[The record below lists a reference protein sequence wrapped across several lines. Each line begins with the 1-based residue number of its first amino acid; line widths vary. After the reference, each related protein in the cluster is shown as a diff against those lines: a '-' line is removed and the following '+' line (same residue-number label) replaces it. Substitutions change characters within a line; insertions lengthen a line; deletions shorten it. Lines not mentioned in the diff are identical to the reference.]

1 VHNVSSSLVLPSLSL
16 HRPFQDVDVLNSAFL
31 VQGLEVAQLTSGSFE
46 GALTTV
52 YINGIQVVRLVTN
65 SKIYA
70 LGAKSPD
77 EVIFCVS
84 LATPS
89 HPLVSHKQALAQQ
102 TLFGFDPTGEVDLI
116 IPEAL
121 PISTVTV
128 PLATLQQYLYD
139 VERDDLNAK
148 FFQQNAIQVA
158 EPQLSDLRAYLN
170 QIFYL
175 AEAKPGFLARSSA
188 LITGDLLPLL
198 VNCFSDE
205 VCSNVCAH
213 PFRRA
218 VIVQE
223 AEDFMLAHLDQ
234 PLTLEAI
241 CTAVK
246 TSKSA
251 LSYGFHDIF
260 GLSPMAYLKT
270 VRLNGVHR
278 ALKTADP
285 TTAMVLGM
293 ANRYGFWHM
302 GHFSHDYRQ
311 MFGESPSDTLNRN
324 ALQPIHCL

>member
-1 VHNVSSSLVLPSLSL
+1 MHNVSSSLTQLSLSL

-31 VQGLEVAQLTSGSFE
+31 VQGLEVAQITSGSFE
-46 GALTTV
+46 GSLTTV
-52 YINGIQVVRLVTN
+52 YINGIQLVRLVTN

-70 LGAKSPD
+70 LGSKSSD

-121 PISTVTV
+121 PIATVTV
-128 PLATLQQYLYD
+128 PFATLQQYLHE

-148 FFQQNAIQVA
+148 FFRQNAIQVA
-158 EPQLSDLRAYLN
+158 DQQLSDLRAYLN

-175 AEAKPGFLARSSA
+175 AEANPGFLARSLV
-188 LITGDLLPLL
+188 LITGNLLPLL
-198 VNCFSDE
+198 VNCFSAD
-205 VCSNVCAH
+205 VCPNVSAH

-218 VIVQE
+218 VIVQQ
-223 AEDFMLAHLDQ
+223 AEDYMLANLDQ

-241 CTAVK
+241 CIAIK

-251 LSYGFHDIF
+251 LSYGFRDIF
-260 GLSPMAYLKT
+260 GLSPMVYLKT
-270 VRLNGVHR
+270 VRLNGVRR
-278 ALKTADP
+278 ALKASNP
-285 TTAMVLGM
+285 TQATVLGI

-302 GHFSHDYRQ
+302 GHFSRDYRH
-311 MFGESPSDTLNRN
+311 MFGESPSETLRE
-324 ALQPIHCL
+324 LL

>member
-1 VHNVSSSLVLPSLSL
+1 MHNVSSRLARPSLSL
-16 HRPFQDVDVLNSAFL
+16 HRPFQDVDVLNSVFL

-46 GALTTV
+46 GSLTTV
-52 YINGIQVVRLVTN
+52 YINGIQLVRLATN

-70 LGAKSPD
+70 LGAKSSD

-121 PISTVTV
+121 PIVTVTV
-128 PLATLQQYLYD
+128 PLAMLQHYLHE
-139 VERDDLNAK
+139 VERDDLNANY
-148 FFQQNAIQVA
+148 FRQNTIQVA
-158 EPQLSDLRAYLN
+158 DQQLSDLRAYLN

-175 AEAKPGFLARSSA
+175 AEANPGFLVQSPA

-198 VNCFSDE
+198 VNCFSAD
-205 VCSNVCAH
+205 VCPNVSAH
-213 PFRRA
+213 PFRRS

-223 AEDFMLAHLDQ
+223 AEDFMLANLDQ
-234 PLTLEAI
+234 PLTLEAVCI
-241 CTAVK
+241 AIK

-251 LSYGFHDIF
+251 LSYGFRDIF
-260 GLSPMAYLKT
+260 GLSPMVYLKT
-270 VRLNGVHR
+270 VRLNGVRR
-278 ALKTADP
+278 ALKIADP
-285 TTAMVLGM
+285 TTATVLGI

-302 GHFSHDYRQ
+302 GHFSRDYRQ
-311 MFGESPSDTLNRN
+311 MFGESPSDTLRTMW
-324 ALQPIHCL
+324 QHE

>member
-1 VHNVSSSLVLPSLSL
+1 MSSTLDLPSLSL
-16 HRPFQDVDVLNSAFL
+16 HRPFQDVDVLNSAFR
-31 VQGLEVAQLTSGSFE
+31 VQGLEVDQLTSGSFE

-52 YINGIQVVRLVTN
+52 HINEIQLVRLFTN
-65 SKIYA
+65 CKIYA
-70 LGAKSPD
+70 LGSKSSD

-84 LATPS
+84 LTAPN
-89 HPLVSHKQALAQQ
+89 HPLVSHKQALASQ
-102 TLFGFDPTGEVDLI
+102 TLFGFDSTGEVDLI

-121 PISTVTV
+121 PIATVTV
-128 PLATLQQYLYD
+128 PLAALQQYLHD

-148 FFQQNAIQVA
+148 FFRQNAIQVA
-158 EPQLSDLRAYLN
+158 DQQLSDLRAYLN

-175 AEAKPGFLARSSA
+175 AEANPGFLARSPA

-198 VNCFSDE
+198 VNCFSDD
-205 VCSNVCAH
+205 VCPNVCAH

-223 AEDFMLAHLDQ
+223 AEDFMLANLDQ

-241 CTAVK
+241 CIAVK

-251 LSYGFHDIF
+251 LSYGFRDVF

-278 ALKTADP
+278 ALKIADP
-285 TTAMVLGM
+285 ATATVLGT

-311 MFGESPSDTLNRN
+311 MFGESPSDTLRDMR
-324 ALQPIHCL
+324 QYE